1 MLVVGR
7 NLSELVRQ
15 HNMCTDESLDGDS
28 LRLHLGRHI
37 KRPKAGT
44 RIHFTAT
51 DRSAAFADDELSQ
64 GSLLLAP
71 GDCVLA
77 CTRERIHMPA
87 GYAGI
92 VMPTSS
98 SNRDFMSITLG
109 ANLASAGWEGR
120 LTLELCNQGPFT
132 IEVPLGAHIGQL
144 LVFRCSDASFSA
156 TSRYHGADGP
166 AAASTEAR

>member
-7 NLSELVRQ
+7 NLSELMHQ
-15 HNMCTDESLDGDS
+15 HRMCHEESFDGDS
-28 LRLHLGRHI
+28 LRLHLGRQI
-37 KRPKAGT
+37 KRPKVGK
-44 RIHFTAT
+44 RVHFTAS
-51 DRSAAFADDELSQ
+51 DRSDAFTDEQLST
-64 GSLLLAP
+64 GSLILAP
-71 GDCVLA
+71 QDSVLA
-77 CTRERIHMPA
+77 CTRERIRMPA

-120 LTLELCNQGPFT
+120 LTLEIYNQGPFT
-132 IEVPLGAHIGQL
+132 LEVPLGAHIGQL
-144 LVFRCSDASFSA
+144 LVIRCSDASFSA

-166 AAASTEAR
+166 AHVAPENR